1 MIAEVACRSQGPRP
15 FLHLSQLAY
24 NRTCPSLCTLMSLQ
38 VMLAFIQVIV
48 SGVLA
53 GAARWTGWSWYGLNS
68 YTYTYAP
75 WMGVGIVA
83 LLLGLLSEC
92 RSACMHACRYLCA
105 RPGRP
110 SCSHEGPPSA

>member
-1 MIAEVACRSQGPRP
+1 M
-15 FLHLSQLAY
+15 
-24 NRTCPSLCTLMSLQ
+24 MSLQ

-92 RSACMHACRYLCA
+92 RSAQTA
-105 RPGRP
+105 RLQ
-110 SCSHEGPPSA
+110 PPMRTPREAHLP